1 VLLTVVNVCL
11 CYVFMHVQVVLADNL
26 AWHSRNQQQQHVS
39 QAVPASE
46 VPLAHARPP
55 AAQLPVHHPGSG
67 LAAAAPRP
75 GSAKPQQV
83 FGSDGSIISTLT
95 ADMPAQHAAGH
106 RPKVPLLA
114 VTVMSAVMALMS
126 TLGVLPY
133 FFCSKL
139 SKPWAGVANAVASGV
154 MLAASFGLLAEG
166 APYGGTYL
174 ILGMLLGVVFV
185 KFSQEHLEQ

>member
-1 VLLTVVNVCL
+1 
-11 CYVFMHVQVVLADNL
+11 
-26 AWHSRNQQQQHVS
+26 
-39 QAVPASE
+39 
-46 VPLAHARPP
+46 
-55 AAQLPVHHPGSG
+55 VHQPGLDS
-67 LAAAAPRP
+67 APAAPRP
-75 GSAKPQQV
+75 GASEQQRV
-83 FGSDGSIISTLT
+83 FGSDGGGLEQLQTPRETDDSS
-95 ADMPAQHAAGH
+95 QAAAVGS

-114 VTVMSAVMALMS
+114 VTVMSAVMSLMS

-174 ILGMLLGVVFV
+174 ITGMLLGVVFV
-185 KFSQEHLEQ
+185 KFCEEHLEQ

>member
-1 VLLTVVNVCL
+1 MEGLLIGFIVDIAPL
-11 CYVFMHVQVVLADNL
+11 QVVLADSSS
-26 AWHSRNQQQQHVS
+26 AWQHRHPQQRHLS
-39 QAVPASE
+39 G
-46 VPLAHARPP
+46 RGT
-55 AAQLPVHHPGSG
+55 VHQPGSDS
-67 LAAAAPRP
+67 AQAAPRP
-75 GSAKPQQV
+75 GASEQQRV
-83 FGSDGSIISTLT
+83 FGSEGGLDAGQLQAPPKDA
-95 ADMPAQHAAGH
+95 ADSSQAAVGT

-114 VTVMSAVMALMS
+114 VTVMSAVMSLMS

-185 KFSQEHLEQ
+185 KFCEEHLEQ